1 MSASLFML
9 SLAAFC
15 PLPRSLLPPVF
26 LPPSVVT
33 IRHNA
38 IEFSIYNHHL
48 GRICDLIYEE
58 SDMERAIHRFT
69 LHSLWS
75 GLGIRTR
82 ILAGVAILMAI
93 AISCITLILEQISHS
108 QAQQRVERY
117 ELPSSVDRIANQLT
131 AQLIQHLTE
140 AQALASNRFVI
151 DWLTAGMPEQEW
163 PVMERYFQ
171 DLQRRIGGNVFI
183 APRQS
188 NTLINFSGGPTAQKS
203 LSESDPKDEW
213 FFGFLKR
220 SKPYELNLDISDFD
234 KRASLYINTAVTHEG
249 KTLAVAG
256 TSIDMSALSK
266 LISGYRIGKSG
277 QVYLADM
284 EGNIEIHPEQ
294 EVEGAAHHQQS
305 FLDTVKR
312 LIPNAREQ
320 VAVEALTL
328 EGQTYLIAVRYIP
341 TLNRLL
347 IGEIN
352 SAELEE
358 GLQESR
364 QLIIM
369 VSLAIGGIAML
380 ASAWL
385 AHSISRPIRQA
396 ADGMHHITADR
407 DLATRLDFSD
417 ESELGLMAQSFNR
430 LIQSLNQSFSRFQ
443 QSGSALSAQSSQ
455 SMQQAQ
461 ALAGEACQQA
471 QSIQELTTVVT
482 TIGDNAEQIA
492 SRSEGVNDV
501 TQRIANHMF
510 SIEQDV
516 TQSAAQLDT
525 LRSSIG
531 SSSALLDEVVKD
543 SNNITQIMNLI
554 RDVSNQT
561 NLLALNAAIEAA
573 RAGDMGRG
581 FAVVADEVRQLAVR
595 TQTATKDV
603 QDLILRLQEGTR
615 QASSSMADSRN
626 LSEEGYNRMNQA
638 REVLVDAT
646 SQINQTALEIN
657 EISALAQ
664 AQNQQM
670 GQARTALDE
679 LAMVAEHQREHAQ
692 ESNAASRELFELA
705 KAIDEQIR
713 QYRIG

>member
-1 MSASLFML
+1 
-9 SLAAFC
+9 
-15 PLPRSLLPPVF
+15 
-26 LPPSVVT
+26 
-33 IRHNA
+33 
-38 IEFSIYNHHL
+38 
-48 GRICDLIYEE
+48 
-58 SDMERAIHRFT
+58 MERAIHRFT

-82 ILAGVAILMAI
+82 ILSGVAILMVI
-93 AISCITLILEQISHS
+93 AISCITLILEQISHT

-131 AQLIQHLTE
+131 AQLTQHLTE
-140 AQALASNRFVI
+140 AQALASNSFVI
-151 DWLTAGMPEQEW
+151 DWLTAGMPEAEW
-163 PVMERYFQ
+163 PEMERYFQ
-171 DLQRRIGGNVFI
+171 ALQRRLGGNVFI
-183 APRQS
+183 APRQT
-188 NTLINFSGGPTAQKS
+188 NTLLNFSDGPTAQKA

-213 FFGFLKR
+213 FYGFLQR
-220 SKPYELNLDISDFD
+220 NQPYELNLDISDFNQ
-234 KRASLYINTAVTHEG
+234 RASLYINTAVTHEG
-249 KTLAVAG
+249 NTLAVTG
-256 TSIDMSALSK
+256 TSIDMSTLSK
-266 LISGYRIGKSG
+266 LISSYRIGKSG

-284 EGNIEIHPEQ
+284 EGNIEIHPALEQ
-294 EVEGAAHHQQS
+294 KDAAHHQQS

-312 LIPNAREQ
+312 LIPKAGEQ

-328 EGQTYLIAVRYIP
+328 EGETYLLAVRYIP

-358 GLQESR
+358 GLHESR

-369 VSLAIGGIAML
+369 VSLAIGTLAML

-417 ESELGLMAQSFNR
+417 ESELGQMAQSFNR

-455 SMQQAQ
+455 TLHQAQ

-471 QSIQELTTVVT
+471 RSIQELTNVVAA
-482 TIGDNAEQIA
+482 IGSNAEQIA
-492 SRSEGVNDV
+492 SRSEGVSDV
-501 TQRIANHMF
+501 TRRIAEHML
-510 SIEQDV
+510 SVEQDV
-516 TQSAAQLDT
+516 IQSADRLDT

-531 SSSALLDEVVKD
+531 TSSALLEEVVKD

-615 QASSSMADSRN
+615 QASSSMAGSHT
-626 LSEEGYNRMNQA
+626 LSEEGYSRMHQA

-646 SQINQTALEIN
+646 SQINQTARELN

-664 AQNQQM
+664 VQDQQM
-670 GQARTALDE
+670 GQARAALDE
-679 LAMVAEHQREHAQ
+679 LAMVAEHQREHAE

>member
-1 MSASLFML
+1 MD
-9 SLAAFC
+9 
-15 PLPRSLLPPVF
+15 R
-26 LPPSVVT
+26 
-33 IRHNA
+33 A
-38 IEFSIYNHHL
+38 INRFSIN
-48 GRICDLIYEE
+48 
-58 SDMERAIHRFT
+58 F
-69 LHSLWS
+69 LWS

-82 ILAGVAILMAI
+82 ILSGVAILMVI
-93 AISCITLILEQISHS
+93 AISCITLILEQISHT

-131 AQLIQHLTE
+131 AELTQHLTE
-140 AQALASNRFVI
+140 AQALASNSFVI
-151 DWLTAGMPEQEW
+151 DWLAQGMPAAEW
-163 PVMERYFQ
+163 PKMEHYFQ
-171 DLQRRIGGNVFI
+171 ALQQRIGGNVFI
-183 APRQS
+183 APIQT
-188 NTLINFSGGPTAQKS
+188 NALLNFNGGPTAQKA
-203 LSESDPKDEW
+203 LNEADPKDEW
-213 FFGFLKR
+213 FYGFLKR

-294 EVEGAAHHQQS
+294 EQEGAAHHQQS
-305 FLDTVKR
+305 FLDTVKQ
-312 LIPNAREQ
+312 LTPNAREQ

-352 SAELEE
+352 GAELEE
-358 GLQESR
+358 GLHESR

-369 VSLAIGGIAML
+369 VSLAIGGLAML

-455 SMQQAQ
+455 SLHQAQ

-471 QSIQELTTVVT
+471 QSIQELTNVVA
-482 TIGDNAEQIA
+482 TIGSNAEQIA
-492 SRSEGVNDV
+492 SRSEGVNEV
-501 TQRIANHMF
+501 TRRIASHML

-516 TQSAAQLDT
+516 TQSAAQLDS

-554 RDVSNQT
+554 RDVS
-561 NLLALNAAIEAA
+561 
-573 RAGDMGRG
+573 GDMGRG

-615 QASSSMADSRN
+615 QASSSMADSRTQ
-626 LSEEGYNRMNQA
+626 SEEGYNRMNQA

-646 SQINQTALEIN
+646 SQINQAALEIN

-664 AQNQQM
+664 SQNQQM

>member
-1 MSASLFML
+1 
-9 SLAAFC
+9 
-15 PLPRSLLPPVF
+15 
-26 LPPSVVT
+26 
-33 IRHNA
+33 
-38 IEFSIYNHHL
+38 
-48 GRICDLIYEE
+48 
-58 SDMERAIHRFT
+58 MERAIHRFT

-82 ILAGVAILMAI
+82 ILSGVAILMVI
-93 AISCITLILEQISHS
+93 AISCITLILEQISHT

-131 AQLIQHLTE
+131 AQLTQHLTE
-140 AQALASNRFVI
+140 AQALASNSFVI
-151 DWLTAGMPEQEW
+151 DWLTAGMPEAEW
-163 PVMERYFQ
+163 PEMERYFQ
-171 DLQRRIGGNVFI
+171 ALQRRLGGNVFI
-183 APRQS
+183 APRQT
-188 NTLINFSGGPTAQKS
+188 NTLLNFSDGPTAQKA

-213 FFGFLKR
+213 FYGFLQR
-220 SKPYELNLDISDFD
+220 NQPYELNLDISDFNQ
-234 KRASLYINTAVTHEG
+234 RASLYINTAVTHEG
-249 KTLAVAG
+249 NTLAVAG
-256 TSIDMSALSK
+256 TSIDMSTLSK
-266 LISGYRIGKSG
+266 LISSYRIGKSG

-284 EGNIEIHPEQ
+284 EGNIEIHPALEQ
-294 EVEGAAHHQQS
+294 KDAAHHQQS

-312 LIPNAREQ
+312 LIPKAGEQ

-328 EGQTYLIAVRYIP
+328 EGETYLLAVRYIP

-358 GLQESR
+358 GLHESR

-369 VSLAIGGIAML
+369 VSLAIGTLAML

-417 ESELGLMAQSFNR
+417 ESELGQMAQSFNR

-455 SMQQAQ
+455 TLHQAQ

-471 QSIQELTTVVT
+471 RSIQELTNVVAA
-482 TIGDNAEQIA
+482 IGSNAEQIA
-492 SRSEGVNDV
+492 SRSEGVSDV
-501 TQRIANHMF
+501 TRRIADHML
-510 SIEQDV
+510 SVEQDV
-516 TQSAAQLDT
+516 IQSADRLDT

-531 SSSALLDEVVKD
+531 TSSALLEEVVRD

-615 QASSSMADSRN
+615 QASSSMAGSHT
-626 LSEEGYNRMNQA
+626 LSEEGYSRMHQA
-638 REVLVDAT
+638 REVLVDTT
-646 SQINQTALEIN
+646 SQINQTARELN

-664 AQNQQM
+664 AQDQQM
-670 GQARTALDE
+670 GQARAALDE
-679 LAMVAEHQREHAQ
+679 LAMVAEHQREHAE

>member
-1 MSASLFML
+1 M
-9 SLAAFC
+9 
-15 PLPRSLLPPVF
+15 
-26 LPPSVVT
+26 
-33 IRHNA
+33 
-38 IEFSIYNHHL
+38 
-48 GRICDLIYEE
+48 D
-58 SDMERAIHRFT
+58 RAINRFS
-69 LHSLWS
+69 LHSRWS

-82 ILAGVAILMAI
+82 ILSGVAILMAI
-93 AISCITLILEQISHS
+93 AISCITLILEQISHT

-131 AQLIQHLTE
+131 AELTHHLTE
-140 AQALASNRFVI
+140 AQALASNSFVI
-151 DWLTAGMPEQEW
+151 DWLAQGMPAAEW
-163 PVMERYFQ
+163 PRMEHYFQ
-171 DLQRRIGGNVFI
+171 ALQQRIGGNVFI
-183 APRQS
+183 APLQT
-188 NTLINFSGGPTAQKS
+188 NTLLNFSGGPTGQKQ
-203 LSESDPKDEW
+203 LHESDLKDDW
-213 FFGFLKR
+213 FYGFLKR
-220 SKPYELNLDISDFD
+220 NHPYELNLDISDFD
-234 KRASLYINTAVTHEG
+234 KHASLYINTAVTAEG

-256 TSIDMSALSK
+256 TSINMNSLRK
-266 LISGYRIGKSG
+266 LISSYRIGKSG
-277 QVYLADM
+277 QVYLADIN
-284 EGNIEIHPEQ
+284 GKIEIHPDDEQ
-294 EVEGAAHHQQS
+294 EGAAHHQTA
-305 FLDTVKR
+305 FLDTVKQ
-312 LIPNAREQ
+312 LIPDAHEQ
-320 VAVEALTL
+320 VAVKALTQ
-328 EGQTYLIAVRYIP
+328 EGNTYLIAVRYIP
-341 TLNRLL
+341 ALNRVL

-352 SAELEE
+352 GAELEE
-358 GLQESR
+358 GLHESR

-369 VSLAIGGIAML
+369 VSLAIGTLAML

-455 SMQQAQ
+455 SLHQAQ
-461 ALAGEACQQA
+461 ALAGEASQQA
-471 QSIQELTTVVT
+471 QSIQELTNVVA
-482 TIGDNAEQIA
+482 TIGSNAEQIA

-501 TQRIANHMF
+501 TRRIANHML

-516 TQSAAQLDT
+516 TQSAAQLDS

-615 QASSSMADSRN
+615 QASSSMVDSRT

-664 AQNQQM
+664 SQNQQM

>member
-1 MSASLFML
+1 
-9 SLAAFC
+9 
-15 PLPRSLLPPVF
+15 
-26 LPPSVVT
+26 
-33 IRHNA
+33 
-38 IEFSIYNHHL
+38 
-48 GRICDLIYEE
+48 
-58 SDMERAIHRFT
+58 MERAIHRFT

-82 ILAGVAILMAI
+82 ILSGVAILMVI
-93 AISCITLILEQISHS
+93 AISCITLILEQISHT

-131 AQLIQHLTE
+131 AQLTLHLTE
-140 AQALASNRFVI
+140 AQALASNSFVI
-151 DWLTAGMPEQEW
+151 DWLTAGMPEAEW
-163 PVMERYFQ
+163 PEMERYFQ
-171 DLQRRIGGNVFI
+171 ALQRRLGGNVFI
-183 APRQS
+183 APRQT
-188 NTLINFSGGPTAQKS
+188 NTLLNFSDGPTAQKA

-213 FFGFLKR
+213 FYGFLQR
-220 SKPYELNLDISDFD
+220 NQPYELNLDISDFNQ
-234 KRASLYINTAVTHEG
+234 RASLYINTAVTHEG
-249 KTLAVAG
+249 NTLAVAG
-256 TSIDMSALSK
+256 TSIDMSTLSK
-266 LISGYRIGKSG
+266 LISSYRIGKSG

-284 EGNIEIHPEQ
+284 EGNIEIHPALEQ
-294 EVEGAAHHQQS
+294 KDAAHHQQS

-312 LIPNAREQ
+312 LIPKAGEQ

-328 EGQTYLIAVRYIP
+328 EGETYLLAVRYIP

-358 GLQESR
+358 GLHESR

-369 VSLAIGGIAML
+369 VSLAIGTLAML

-417 ESELGLMAQSFNR
+417 ESELGQMAQSFNR

-455 SMQQAQ
+455 TLHQAQ

-471 QSIQELTTVVT
+471 RSIQELTNVVAA
-482 TIGDNAEQIA
+482 IGSNAEQIA
-492 SRSEGVNDV
+492 SRSEGVSDV
-501 TQRIANHMF
+501 TRRIADHML
-510 SIEQDV
+510 SVEQDV
-516 TQSAAQLDT
+516 IQSADRLDT

-531 SSSALLDEVVKD
+531 TSSALLEEVVKD

-615 QASSSMADSRN
+615 QASSSMAGSHT
-626 LSEEGYNRMNQA
+626 LSEEGYSRMHQA

-646 SQINQTALEIN
+646 SQINQTARELN

-664 AQNQQM
+664 AQDQQM
-670 GQARTALDE
+670 GQARAALDE
-679 LAMVAEHQREHAQ
+679 LAMVAEHQREHAE

>member
-1 MSASLFML
+1 
-9 SLAAFC
+9 
-15 PLPRSLLPPVF
+15 
-26 LPPSVVT
+26 
-33 IRHNA
+33 
-38 IEFSIYNHHL
+38 
-48 GRICDLIYEE
+48 
-58 SDMERAIHRFT
+58 MERAIHRFT

-82 ILAGVAILMAI
+82 ILSGVAILMVI
-93 AISCITLILEQISHS
+93 AISCITLILEQISHT

-140 AQALASNRFVI
+140 AQALASNSFVI
-151 DWLTAGMPEQEW
+151 DWLAQGMPEAQW
-163 PVMERYFQ
+163 PEMERYFQ
-171 DLQRRIGGNVFI
+171 GLQRRIGGNVFI
-183 APRQS
+183 APRQT
-188 NTLINFSGGPTAQKS
+188 NTLLNFSGGPTAQKA
-203 LSESDPKDEW
+203 LNGSDPKDEW
-213 FFGFLKR
+213 FYGFLKR

-234 KRASLYINTAVTHEG
+234 KRASLYINTAVTRDG

-266 LISGYRIGKSG
+266 LISSYRIGKSG

-284 EGNIEIHPEQ
+284 DGKIEIHPEQ
-294 EVEGAAHHQQS
+294 EQEGAAHHQQS

-312 LIPNAREQ
+312 LTPNARDQ
-320 VAVEALTL
+320 VAVQALTL

-341 TLNRLL
+341 PLNRLL

-352 SAELEE
+352 GAELEE
-358 GLQESR
+358 GLLASR
-364 QLIIM
+364 KLIIM
-369 VSLAIGGIAML
+369 VSLAIGVLAML

-455 SMQQAQ
+455 SLHQAQ
-461 ALAGEACQQA
+461 ALAGEAYQQA
-471 QSIQELTTVVT
+471 QSIQELTNVVT
-482 TIGDNAEQIA
+482 TIGSNAEQIA
-492 SRSEGVNDV
+492 SRSEGVNEV
-501 TQRIANHMF
+501 TRRIADHML

-516 TQSAAQLDT
+516 TQSAVQLDS

-531 SSSALLDEVVKD
+531 SSSTLLEEVVKD

-573 RAGDMGRG
+573 RAGEMGRG

-615 QASSSMADSRN
+615 QASSSMADSRT

-657 EISALAQ
+657 GISALAQ
-664 AQNQQM
+664 SQNQQM

-679 LAMVAEHQREHAQ
+679 LAMVAEHQREHAE
-692 ESNAASRELFELA
+692 ESNVASRELFELA

>member
-1 MSASLFML
+1 
-9 SLAAFC
+9 
-15 PLPRSLLPPVF
+15 
-26 LPPSVVT
+26 
-33 IRHNA
+33 
-38 IEFSIYNHHL
+38 
-48 GRICDLIYEE
+48 
-58 SDMERAIHRFT
+58 MERAIHRFT

-82 ILAGVAILMAI
+82 ILSGVAILMVI
-93 AISCITLILEQISHS
+93 AISCITLILEQISHT

-131 AQLIQHLTE
+131 AQLTQHLTE
-140 AQALASNRFVI
+140 AQALASNSFVI
-151 DWLTAGMPEQEW
+151 DWLTAGMPEAEW
-163 PVMERYFQ
+163 PEMERYFQ
-171 DLQRRIGGNVFI
+171 ALQRRLGGNVFI
-183 APRQS
+183 APRQT
-188 NTLINFSGGPTAQKS
+188 NTLLNFSDGPTAQKA

-213 FFGFLKR
+213 FYGFLQR
-220 SKPYELNLDISDFD
+220 NQPYELNLDISDFNQ
-234 KRASLYINTAVTHEG
+234 RASLYINTAVTHEG

-256 TSIDMSALSK
+256 TSIDMSILSK
-266 LISGYRIGKSG
+266 LISSYRIGKSG

-284 EGNIEIHPEQ
+284 EGNIEIHPALEQ
-294 EVEGAAHHQQS
+294 KDAAHHQQS

-312 LIPNAREQ
+312 LIPKAGEQ

-328 EGQTYLIAVRYIP
+328 EGETYLLAVRYIP

-358 GLQESR
+358 GLHESR

-369 VSLAIGGIAML
+369 VSLAIGTLAML

-417 ESELGLMAQSFNR
+417 ESELGQMAQSFNR

-455 SMQQAQ
+455 TLHQAQ

-471 QSIQELTTVVT
+471 RSIQELTNVVAA
-482 TIGDNAEQIA
+482 IGSNAEQIA
-492 SRSEGVNDV
+492 SRSEGVSDV
-501 TQRIANHMF
+501 TRRIADHML
-510 SIEQDV
+510 SVEQDV
-516 TQSAAQLDT
+516 IQSADRLDT

-531 SSSALLDEVVKD
+531 TSSALLEEVVKD

-615 QASSSMADSRN
+615 QASSSMAGSHT
-626 LSEEGYNRMNQA
+626 LSEEGYSRMHQA

-646 SQINQTALEIN
+646 SQINQTARELN

-664 AQNQQM
+664 AQDQQM
-670 GQARTALDE
+670 GQARAALDE
-679 LAMVAEHQREHAQ
+679 LAMVAEHQREHAE

>member
-1 MSASLFML
+1 
-9 SLAAFC
+9 
-15 PLPRSLLPPVF
+15 
-26 LPPSVVT
+26 
-33 IRHNA
+33 
-38 IEFSIYNHHL
+38 
-48 GRICDLIYEE
+48 
-58 SDMERAIHRFT
+58 MERAIHRFT

-82 ILAGVAILMAI
+82 ILSGVAILMVI
-93 AISCITLILEQISHS
+93 AISCITLILEQISHT

-131 AQLIQHLTE
+131 AQLTQHLTE
-140 AQALASNRFVI
+140 AQALASNSFVI
-151 DWLTAGMPEQEW
+151 DWLTAGMPEAEW
-163 PVMERYFQ
+163 PEMERYFQ
-171 DLQRRIGGNVFI
+171 ALQRRLGGNVFI
-183 APRQS
+183 APRQT
-188 NTLINFSGGPTAQKS
+188 NTLLNFSDGPTAQKA

-213 FFGFLKR
+213 FYGFLQR
-220 SKPYELNLDISDFD
+220 NQPYELNLDISDFNQ
-234 KRASLYINTAVTHEG
+234 RASLYINTAVTHEG
-249 KTLAVAG
+249 NTLAVAG
-256 TSIDMSALSK
+256 TSIDMSTLSK
-266 LISGYRIGKSG
+266 LISSYRIGKSG

-284 EGNIEIHPEQ
+284 EGNIEIHPALEQ
-294 EVEGAAHHQQS
+294 KDAAHHQQS

-312 LIPNAREQ
+312 LIPKAGEQ

-328 EGQTYLIAVRYIP
+328 EGETYLLAVRYIP

-347 IGEIN
+347 IGEIS

-358 GLQESR
+358 GLHESR

-369 VSLAIGGIAML
+369 VSLAIGTLAML

-417 ESELGLMAQSFNR
+417 ESELGQMAQSFNR

-455 SMQQAQ
+455 TLHQAQ

-471 QSIQELTTVVT
+471 RSIQELTNVVAA
-482 TIGDNAEQIA
+482 IGSNAEQIA
-492 SRSEGVNDV
+492 SRSEGVSDV
-501 TQRIANHMF
+501 TQRIADHML
-510 SIEQDV
+510 SVEQDV
-516 TQSAAQLDT
+516 IQSADRLDT

-531 SSSALLDEVVKD
+531 TSSALLEEVVKD

-615 QASSSMADSRN
+615 QASSSMAGSHT
-626 LSEEGYNRMNQA
+626 LSEEGYSRMHQA

-646 SQINQTALEIN
+646 SQINQTARELN

-664 AQNQQM
+664 AQDQQM
-670 GQARTALDE
+670 GQARAALDE
-679 LAMVAEHQREHAQ
+679 LAMVAEHQREHAE

>member
-1 MSASLFML
+1 M
-9 SLAAFC
+9 
-15 PLPRSLLPPVF
+15 
-26 LPPSVVT
+26 
-33 IRHNA
+33 
-38 IEFSIYNHHL
+38 
-48 GRICDLIYEE
+48 D
-58 SDMERAIHRFT
+58 RAIHRFR
-69 LHSLWS
+69 LQSLWS

-93 AISCITLILEQISHS
+93 AISCITLILEQISHN

-140 AQALASNRFVI
+140 AQALASNSFVI
-151 DWLTAGMPEQEW
+151 NWLARGMPEAQW
-163 PVMERYFQ
+163 PEMERYFQ

-188 NTLINFSGGPTAQKS
+188 NTLINFSGGPTAQKA
-203 LSESDPKDEW
+203 LNGSDPKDEW
-213 FFGFLKR
+213 FYGFLKR

-284 EGNIEIHPEQ
+284 DGNIEIHPEQ
-294 EVEGAAHHQQS
+294 EQESAAHHQQS

-312 LIPNAREQ
+312 LTPNARDQ
-320 VAVEALTL
+320 VAVQALTL
-328 EGQTYLIAVRYIP
+328 EGETYLIAVRYIP

-358 GLQESR
+358 GLLASR
-364 QLIIM
+364 KLIIM
-369 VSLAIGGIAML
+369 VSLAIGGLAML

-417 ESELGLMAQSFNR
+417 ESELGMMAQSFNQ
-430 LIQSLNQSFSRFQ
+430 LIHSLNQSFSRFQ

-461 ALAGEACQQA
+461 ALAGEASQQA
-471 QSIQELTTVVT
+471 QSIQELTNVVT

-492 SRSEGVNDV
+492 SRSEGVNEV
-501 TQRIANHMF
+501 TRRIADHML

-516 TQSAAQLDT
+516 TQSAERLDT
-525 LRSSIG
+525 LRNSIG
-531 SSSALLDEVVKD
+531 SSSTLLEEVVKD

-573 RAGDMGRG
+573 RAGEMGRG

-615 QASSSMADSRN
+615 QASGSMADSRT

-664 AQNQQM
+664 SQNQQM

>member
-1 MSASLFML
+1 
-9 SLAAFC
+9 
-15 PLPRSLLPPVF
+15 
-26 LPPSVVT
+26 
-33 IRHNA
+33 
-38 IEFSIYNHHL
+38 
-48 GRICDLIYEE
+48 
-58 SDMERAIHRFT
+58 MERAIHRFT

-82 ILAGVAILMAI
+82 ILSGVAILMVI
-93 AISCITLILEQISHS
+93 AISCITLILEQISHT

-131 AQLIQHLTE
+131 AQLTQHLTE
-140 AQALASNRFVI
+140 AQALASNSFVI
-151 DWLTAGMPEQEW
+151 DWLTAGMPEAEW
-163 PVMERYFQ
+163 PEMERYFQ
-171 DLQRRIGGNVFI
+171 ALQRRLGGNVFI
-183 APRQS
+183 APRQT
-188 NTLINFSGGPTAQKS
+188 NTLLNFSDGPTAQKA

-213 FFGFLKR
+213 FYGFLQR
-220 SKPYELNLDISDFD
+220 NQPYELNLDISDFNQ
-234 KRASLYINTAVTHEG
+234 RASLYINTAVTHEG
-249 KTLAVAG
+249 NTLAVAG
-256 TSIDMSALSK
+256 TSIDMSTLSK
-266 LISGYRIGKSG
+266 LISSYRIGKSG

-284 EGNIEIHPEQ
+284 EGNIEIHPALEQ
-294 EVEGAAHHQQS
+294 KDAAHHQQS

-312 LIPNAREQ
+312 LIPKAGEQ

-328 EGQTYLIAVRYIP
+328 EGETYLLAVRYIP

-358 GLQESR
+358 GLHESR

-369 VSLAIGGIAML
+369 VSLAIGTLAML

-417 ESELGLMAQSFNR
+417 ESELGQMAQSFNR

-455 SMQQAQ
+455 TLHQAQ

-471 QSIQELTTVVT
+471 RSIQELTNVVAA
-482 TIGDNAEQIA
+482 IGSNAEQIA
-492 SRSEGVNDV
+492 SRSEGVSDV
-501 TQRIANHMF
+501 TRRIADHML
-510 SIEQDV
+510 SVEQDV
-516 TQSAAQLDT
+516 IQSADRLDT

-531 SSSALLDEVVKD
+531 TSSALLEEVVKD

-615 QASSSMADSRN
+615 QASSSMAGSHT
-626 LSEEGYNRMNQA
+626 LSEEGYSRMHQA

-646 SQINQTALEIN
+646 SQINQTARELN

-664 AQNQQM
+664 AQDQQM
-670 GQARTALDE
+670 GQARAALDE
-679 LAMVAEHQREHAQ
+679 LAMVAEHQREHAE

>member
-1 MSASLFML
+1 
-9 SLAAFC
+9 
-15 PLPRSLLPPVF
+15 
-26 LPPSVVT
+26 
-33 IRHNA
+33 
-38 IEFSIYNHHL
+38 
-48 GRICDLIYEE
+48 
-58 SDMERAIHRFT
+58 MERAIHRFT

-82 ILAGVAILMAI
+82 ILSGVAILMVI
-93 AISCITLILEQISHS
+93 AISCITLILEQISHT

-131 AQLIQHLTE
+131 AQLTQHLTE
-140 AQALASNRFVI
+140 AQALASNSFVI
-151 DWLTAGMPEQEW
+151 DWLTAGMPEAEW
-163 PVMERYFQ
+163 PEMERYFQ
-171 DLQRRIGGNVFI
+171 ALQRRLGGNVFI
-183 APRQS
+183 APRQT
-188 NTLINFSGGPTAQKS
+188 NTLLNFSDGPTAQKA

-213 FFGFLKR
+213 FYGFLQR
-220 SKPYELNLDISDFD
+220 NQPYELNLDISDFNQ
-234 KRASLYINTAVTHEG
+234 RASLYINTAVTHEG
-249 KTLAVAG
+249 NTLAVAG
-256 TSIDMSALSK
+256 TSIDMSTLSK
-266 LISGYRIGKSG
+266 LISSYRIGKSG

-284 EGNIEIHPEQ
+284 EGNIEIHPALEQ
-294 EVEGAAHHQQS
+294 KDAAHHQQS

-312 LIPNAREQ
+312 LIPKAGEQ

-328 EGQTYLIAVRYIP
+328 EGETYLLAVRYIP

-358 GLQESR
+358 GLHESR

-369 VSLAIGGIAML
+369 VSLAIGTLAML

-417 ESELGLMAQSFNR
+417 ESELGQMAQSFNR

-455 SMQQAQ
+455 TLHQAQ

-471 QSIQELTTVVT
+471 RSIQELTNVVAA
-482 TIGDNAEQIA
+482 IGSNAEQIA
-492 SRSEGVNDV
+492 SRSEGVSDV
-501 TQRIANHMF
+501 TQRIADHML
-510 SIEQDV
+510 SVEQDV
-516 TQSAAQLDT
+516 IQSADRLDT

-531 SSSALLDEVVKD
+531 TSSALLEEVVKD

-615 QASSSMADSRN
+615 QASSSMAGSHT
-626 LSEEGYNRMNQA
+626 LSEEGYSRMHQA

-646 SQINQTALEIN
+646 SQINQTARELN

-664 AQNQQM
+664 AQDQQM
-670 GQARTALDE
+670 GQARAALDE
-679 LAMVAEHQREHAQ
+679 LAMVAEHQREHAE

>member
-1 MSASLFML
+1 
-9 SLAAFC
+9 
-15 PLPRSLLPPVF
+15 
-26 LPPSVVT
+26 
-33 IRHNA
+33 
-38 IEFSIYNHHL
+38 
-48 GRICDLIYEE
+48 
-58 SDMERAIHRFT
+58 MERAIHRFT

-82 ILAGVAILMAI
+82 ILSGVAILMVI
-93 AISCITLILEQISHS
+93 AISCITLILEQISHT

-131 AQLIQHLTE
+131 AQLTQHLTE
-140 AQALASNRFVI
+140 AQALASNSFVI
-151 DWLTAGMPEQEW
+151 DWLTAGMPEAEW
-163 PVMERYFQ
+163 PEMERYFQ
-171 DLQRRIGGNVFI
+171 ALQRRLDGNVFI
-183 APRQS
+183 APRQT
-188 NTLINFSGGPTAQKS
+188 NTLLNFSDGPTAQKA

-213 FFGFLKR
+213 FYGFLQR
-220 SKPYELNLDISDFD
+220 NQPYELNLDISDFNQ
-234 KRASLYINTAVTHEG
+234 RASLYINTAVTHEG
-249 KTLAVAG
+249 NTLAVAG
-256 TSIDMSALSK
+256 TSIDMSTLSK
-266 LISGYRIGKSG
+266 LISSYRIGKSG

-284 EGNIEIHPEQ
+284 EGNIEIHPALEQ
-294 EVEGAAHHQQS
+294 KDAAHHQQS

-312 LIPNAREQ
+312 LIPKAGEQ

-328 EGQTYLIAVRYIP
+328 EGETYLLAVRYIP

-358 GLQESR
+358 GLHESR

-369 VSLAIGGIAML
+369 VSLAIGTLAML

-417 ESELGLMAQSFNR
+417 ESELGQMAQSFNR

-455 SMQQAQ
+455 TLHQAQ

-471 QSIQELTTVVT
+471 RSIQELTNVVAA
-482 TIGDNAEQIA
+482 IGSNAEQIA
-492 SRSEGVNDV
+492 SRSEGVSDV
-501 TQRIANHMF
+501 TRRIADHML
-510 SIEQDV
+510 SVEQDV
-516 TQSAAQLDT
+516 IQSADRLDT

-531 SSSALLDEVVKD
+531 TSSALLEEVVRD

-615 QASSSMADSRN
+615 QASSSMAGSHT
-626 LSEEGYNRMNQA
+626 LSEEGYSRMHQA

-646 SQINQTALEIN
+646 SQINQTARELN

-664 AQNQQM
+664 AQDQQM
-670 GQARTALDE
+670 GQARAALDE
-679 LAMVAEHQREHAQ
+679 LAMVAEHQREHAE

>member
-1 MSASLFML
+1 
-9 SLAAFC
+9 
-15 PLPRSLLPPVF
+15 
-26 LPPSVVT
+26 
-33 IRHNA
+33 
-38 IEFSIYNHHL
+38 
-48 GRICDLIYEE
+48 
-58 SDMERAIHRFT
+58 MERAIHRFT

-82 ILAGVAILMAI
+82 ILSGVAILMVI
-93 AISCITLILEQISHS
+93 AISCITLILEQISHT

-131 AQLIQHLTE
+131 AQLTQHLTE
-140 AQALASNRFVI
+140 AQALASNSFVI
-151 DWLTAGMPEQEW
+151 DWLTAGMPEAEW
-163 PVMERYFQ
+163 PEMERYFQ
-171 DLQRRIGGNVFI
+171 ALQRRLGGNVFI
-183 APRQS
+183 APRQT
-188 NTLINFSGGPTAQKS
+188 NTLLNFSDGPTAQKA

-213 FFGFLKR
+213 FYGFLQR
-220 SKPYELNLDISDFD
+220 NQPYELNLDISDFNQ
-234 KRASLYINTAVTHEG
+234 RASLYINTAVTHEG
-249 KTLAVAG
+249 NTLAVAG
-256 TSIDMSALSK
+256 TSIDMSTLSK
-266 LISGYRIGKSG
+266 LISSYRIGKSG

-284 EGNIEIHPEQ
+284 EGNIEIHPALEQ
-294 EVEGAAHHQQS
+294 KDAAHHQQS

-312 LIPNAREQ
+312 LIPKAGEQ

-328 EGQTYLIAVRYIP
+328 EGETYLLAVRYIP

-358 GLQESR
+358 GLHESR

-369 VSLAIGGIAML
+369 VSLAIGTLAML

-417 ESELGLMAQSFNR
+417 ESELGQMAQSFNR

-455 SMQQAQ
+455 TLHQAQ

-471 QSIQELTTVVT
+471 RSIQELTNVVAA
-482 TIGDNAEQIA
+482 IGSNAEQIA
-492 SRSEGVNDV
+492 SRSEGVSDV
-501 TQRIANHMF
+501 TRRIADHML
-510 SIEQDV
+510 SVEQDV
-516 TQSAAQLDT
+516 IQSADRLDT

-531 SSSALLDEVVKD
+531 TSSALLEEVVRD

-615 QASSSMADSRN
+615 QASSSMAGSHT
-626 LSEEGYNRMNQA
+626 LSEEGYSRMHQA

-646 SQINQTALEIN
+646 SQINQTARELN

-664 AQNQQM
+664 AQDQQM
-670 GQARTALDE
+670 GQARAALDE
-679 LAMVAEHQREHAQ
+679 LAMVAEHQREHAE

>member
-1 MSASLFML
+1 M
-9 SLAAFC
+9 
-15 PLPRSLLPPVF
+15 
-26 LPPSVVT
+26 
-33 IRHNA
+33 
-38 IEFSIYNHHL
+38 
-48 GRICDLIYEE
+48 D
-58 SDMERAIHRFT
+58 RAINRFS
-69 LHSLWS
+69 LNFLWS

-82 ILAGVAILMAI
+82 ILSGVAILMVI
-93 AISCITLILEQISHS
+93 AISCITLILEQISHT

-131 AQLIQHLTE
+131 AELTHHLTE
-140 AQALASNRFVI
+140 AQALASNSFVI
-151 DWLTAGMPEQEW
+151 DWLAQGMPAAEW
-163 PVMERYFQ
+163 PKMEHYFQ
-171 DLQRRIGGNVFI
+171 ALQQRIGGNVFI
-183 APRQS
+183 APLQT
-188 NTLINFSGGPTAQKS
+188 NTLINFSGGPTAQKQ
-203 LSESDPKDEW
+203 LHESDLKDDW
-213 FFGFLKR
+213 FYGFLKR
-220 SKPYELNLDISDFD
+220 KHPYELNLDISDFD
-234 KRASLYINTAVTHEG
+234 KRASLYINTAVTSEG

-256 TSIDMSALSK
+256 TSINMDSLRK
-266 LISGYRIGKSG
+266 LISSYRIGKSG

-284 EGNIEIHPEQ
+284 NGSIEIHPDQEQ
-294 EVEGAAHHQQS
+294 EDAAHHQAA
-305 FLDTVKR
+305 FLDTVKQ
-312 LIPNAREQ
+312 LIPNAHEQ
-320 VAVEALTL
+320 VAVQSLSQNGE
-328 EGQTYLIAVRYIP
+328 TYLIAVRYIP
-341 TLNRLL
+341 ALNRVL

-352 SAELEE
+352 GAELEE
-358 GLQESR
+358 GLHESR

-369 VSLAIGGIAML
+369 VSLAIGTLAML

-430 LIQSLNQSFSRFQ
+430 LIQSLNQSFYRFQ

-455 SMQQAQ
+455 SLHQAQ

-471 QSIQELTTVVT
+471 QSIQELTNVVAI
-482 TIGDNAEQIA
+482 IGDNAEQIA
-492 SRSEGVNDV
+492 SRSMGVNEV
-501 TQRIANHMF
+501 THHIAGHMRT
-510 SIEQDV
+510 IEQDV
-516 TQSAAQLDT
+516 TQSANRLET

-531 SSSALLDEVVKD
+531 TSSTLLDEVVKD
-543 SNNITQIMNLI
+543 SNDITQIMNLI

-615 QASSSMADSRN
+615 QASNSMTDSRT
-626 LSEEGYNRMNQA
+626 LSEEGYNRMSQA
-638 REVLVDAT
+638 KEVLIDAT
-646 SQINQTALEIN
+646 SQINQAALEIN

-664 AQNQQM
+664 SQHQQM
-670 GQARTALDE
+670 GQAKAALDE
-679 LAMVAEHQREHAQ
+679 LAMVAEHQREHAE

-713 QYRIG
+713 QYRIR

>member
-1 MSASLFML
+1 
-9 SLAAFC
+9 
-15 PLPRSLLPPVF
+15 
-26 LPPSVVT
+26 
-33 IRHNA
+33 
-38 IEFSIYNHHL
+38 
-48 GRICDLIYEE
+48 
-58 SDMERAIHRFT
+58 MERAIHRFT

-82 ILAGVAILMAI
+82 ILSGVAILMVI
-93 AISCITLILEQISHS
+93 AISCITLILEQISHT

-131 AQLIQHLTE
+131 AQLTQHLTE
-140 AQALASNRFVI
+140 AQALASNSFVI
-151 DWLTAGMPEQEW
+151 DWLTAGMPEAEW
-163 PVMERYFQ
+163 PEMERYFQ
-171 DLQRRIGGNVFI
+171 ALQRRLGGNVFI
-183 APRQS
+183 APRQT
-188 NTLINFSGGPTAQKS
+188 NTLLNFSDGPTAQKA

-213 FFGFLKR
+213 FYGFLQR
-220 SKPYELNLDISDFD
+220 NQPYELNLDISDFNQ
-234 KRASLYINTAVTHEG
+234 RASLYINTAVTHEG
-249 KTLAVAG
+249 NTLAVAG
-256 TSIDMSALSK
+256 TSIDMSTLSK
-266 LISGYRIGKSG
+266 LISSYRIGKSG

-284 EGNIEIHPEQ
+284 EGNIEIHPALEQ
-294 EVEGAAHHQQS
+294 KDAAHHQQS

-312 LIPNAREQ
+312 LIPKAGEQ

-328 EGQTYLIAVRYIP
+328 EGETYLLAVRYIP

-358 GLQESR
+358 GLHESR

-369 VSLAIGGIAML
+369 VSLAIGTLAML

-417 ESELGLMAQSFNR
+417 ESELGQMAQSFNR

-455 SMQQAQ
+455 TLHQAQ
-461 ALAGEACQQA
+461 ALAGEACLQA
-471 QSIQELTTVVT
+471 RSIQELTNVVAA
-482 TIGDNAEQIA
+482 IGSNAEQIA
-492 SRSEGVNDV
+492 SRSEGVSDV
-501 TQRIANHMF
+501 TRRIADHML
-510 SIEQDV
+510 SVEQDV
-516 TQSAAQLDT
+516 IQSADRLDT

-531 SSSALLDEVVKD
+531 TSSALLEEVVKD

-615 QASSSMADSRN
+615 QASSSMAGSHT
-626 LSEEGYNRMNQA
+626 LSEEGYSRMHQA

-646 SQINQTALEIN
+646 SQINQTARELN

-664 AQNQQM
+664 AQDQQM
-670 GQARTALDE
+670 GQARAALDE
-679 LAMVAEHQREHAQ
+679 LAMVAEHQREHAE

>member
-1 MSASLFML
+1 
-9 SLAAFC
+9 
-15 PLPRSLLPPVF
+15 
-26 LPPSVVT
+26 
-33 IRHNA
+33 
-38 IEFSIYNHHL
+38 
-48 GRICDLIYEE
+48 
-58 SDMERAIHRFT
+58 MERAIHRFT

-82 ILAGVAILMAI
+82 ILSGVAILMVI
-93 AISCITLILEQISHS
+93 AISCITLILEQISHT

-131 AQLIQHLTE
+131 AQLTQHLTE
-140 AQALASNRFVI
+140 AQALASNSFVI
-151 DWLTAGMPEQEW
+151 DWLTAGMPEAEW
-163 PVMERYFQ
+163 PEMERYFQ
-171 DLQRRIGGNVFI
+171 ALQRRLGGNVFI
-183 APRQS
+183 APRQT
-188 NTLINFSGGPTAQKS
+188 NTLLNFSDGPTAQKA

-213 FFGFLKR
+213 FYGFLQR
-220 SKPYELNLDISDFD
+220 NQPYELNLDISDFNQ
-234 KRASLYINTAVTHEG
+234 RASLYINTAVTHEG
-249 KTLAVAG
+249 NTLAVAG
-256 TSIDMSALSK
+256 TSIDMSTLSK
-266 LISGYRIGKSG
+266 LISSYRIGKSG

-284 EGNIEIHPEQ
+284 EGNIEIHPALEQ
-294 EVEGAAHHQQS
+294 KDAAHHQQS

-312 LIPNAREQ
+312 LIPKAGEQ

-328 EGQTYLIAVRYIP
+328 EGETYLLAVRYIP

-358 GLQESR
+358 GLHESR

-369 VSLAIGGIAML
+369 VSLAIGTLAML

-417 ESELGLMAQSFNR
+417 ESELGQMAQSFNR

-455 SMQQAQ
+455 TLHQAQ

-471 QSIQELTTVVT
+471 RSIQELTNVVAA
-482 TIGDNAEQIA
+482 IGSNAEQIA
-492 SRSEGVNDV
+492 SRSEGVSDV
-501 TQRIANHMF
+501 TRRIADHML
-510 SIEQDV
+510 SVEQDV
-516 TQSAAQLDT
+516 IQSADRLDT

-531 SSSALLDEVVKD
+531 TSSALLEEVVRD

-615 QASSSMADSRN
+615 QASSSMAGSHT
-626 LSEEGYNRMNQA
+626 LSEEGYSRMNQA

-646 SQINQTALEIN
+646 SQINQTARELN

-664 AQNQQM
+664 AQDQQM
-670 GQARTALDE
+670 GQARAALDE
-679 LAMVAEHQREHAQ
+679 LAMVAEHQREHAE

>member
-1 MSASLFML
+1 
-9 SLAAFC
+9 
-15 PLPRSLLPPVF
+15 
-26 LPPSVVT
+26 
-33 IRHNA
+33 
-38 IEFSIYNHHL
+38 
-48 GRICDLIYEE
+48 
-58 SDMERAIHRFT
+58 MERAIHRFT

-82 ILAGVAILMAI
+82 ILSGVAILMVI
-93 AISCITLILEQISHS
+93 AISCITLILEQISHT

-131 AQLIQHLTE
+131 AQLTQHLTE

-151 DWLTAGMPEQEW
+151 DWLTAGMPEAEW
-163 PVMERYFQ
+163 PEMERYFQ
-171 DLQRRIGGNVFI
+171 ALQRRLGGNVFI
-183 APRQS
+183 APRQT
-188 NTLINFSGGPTAQKS
+188 NTLLNFSDGPTAQKA

-213 FFGFLKR
+213 FYGFLQR
-220 SKPYELNLDISDFD
+220 NQPYELNLDISDFNQ
-234 KRASLYINTAVTHEG
+234 RASLYINTAVTHEG
-249 KTLAVAG
+249 NTLAVAG
-256 TSIDMSALSK
+256 TSIDMSTLSK
-266 LISGYRIGKSG
+266 LISSYRIGKSG

-284 EGNIEIHPEQ
+284 EGNIEIHPALEQ
-294 EVEGAAHHQQS
+294 KDAAHHQQS

-312 LIPNAREQ
+312 LIPKAGEQ

-328 EGQTYLIAVRYIP
+328 EGETYLLAVRYIP

-358 GLQESR
+358 GLHESR

-369 VSLAIGGIAML
+369 VSLAIGTLAML

-417 ESELGLMAQSFNR
+417 ESELGQMAQSFNR

-455 SMQQAQ
+455 TLHQAQ

-471 QSIQELTTVVT
+471 RSIQELTNVVAA
-482 TIGDNAEQIA
+482 IGSNAEQIA
-492 SRSEGVNDV
+492 SRSEGVSDV
-501 TQRIANHMF
+501 TRRIADHML
-510 SIEQDV
+510 SVEQDV
-516 TQSAAQLDT
+516 IQSADRLDT

-531 SSSALLDEVVKD
+531 TSSALLEEVVKD

-615 QASSSMADSRN
+615 QASSSMAGSHT
-626 LSEEGYNRMNQA
+626 LSEEGYSRMHQA

-646 SQINQTALEIN
+646 SQINQTARELN

-664 AQNQQM
+664 AQDQQM
-670 GQARTALDE
+670 GQARAALDE
-679 LAMVAEHQREHAQ
+679 LAMVAEHQREHAE

>member
-1 MSASLFML
+1 
-9 SLAAFC
+9 
-15 PLPRSLLPPVF
+15 
-26 LPPSVVT
+26 
-33 IRHNA
+33 
-38 IEFSIYNHHL
+38 
-48 GRICDLIYEE
+48 
-58 SDMERAIHRFT
+58 MERAIHRFT

-82 ILAGVAILMAI
+82 ILSGVAILMVI
-93 AISCITLILEQISHS
+93 AISCITLILEQISHT

-131 AQLIQHLTE
+131 AQLTQHLTE
-140 AQALASNRFVI
+140 AQALASNSFVI
-151 DWLTAGMPEQEW
+151 DWLTAGMPEAEW
-163 PVMERYFQ
+163 PEMERYFQ
-171 DLQRRIGGNVFI
+171 ALQRRLGGNVFI
-183 APRQS
+183 APRQT
-188 NTLINFSGGPTAQKS
+188 NTLLNFSDGPTAQKA

-213 FFGFLKR
+213 FYGFLQR
-220 SKPYELNLDISDFD
+220 NQPYELNLDISDFNQ
-234 KRASLYINTAVTHEG
+234 RASLYINTAVTHEG
-249 KTLAVAG
+249 NTLAVTG
-256 TSIDMSALSK
+256 TSIDMSTLSK
-266 LISGYRIGKSG
+266 LISSYRIGKSG

-284 EGNIEIHPEQ
+284 EGNIEIHPALEQ
-294 EVEGAAHHQQS
+294 KDAAHHQQS

-312 LIPNAREQ
+312 LIPKAGEQ

-328 EGQTYLIAVRYIP
+328 EGETYLLAVRYIP

-358 GLQESR
+358 GLHESR

-369 VSLAIGGIAML
+369 VSLAIGTLAML

-417 ESELGLMAQSFNR
+417 ESELGQMAQSFNR

-455 SMQQAQ
+455 TLHQAQ

-471 QSIQELTTVVT
+471 RSIQELTNVVAA
-482 TIGDNAEQIA
+482 IGSNAEQIA
-492 SRSEGVNDV
+492 SRSEGVSDV
-501 TQRIANHMF
+501 TRRIADHML
-510 SIEQDV
+510 SVEQDV
-516 TQSAAQLDT
+516 IQSADRLDT

-531 SSSALLDEVVKD
+531 TSSALLEEVVKD

-615 QASSSMADSRN
+615 QASSSMAGSHT
-626 LSEEGYNRMNQA
+626 LSEEGYSRMHQA

-646 SQINQTALEIN
+646 SQINQTARELN

-664 AQNQQM
+664 AQDQQM
-670 GQARTALDE
+670 GQARAALDE
-679 LAMVAEHQREHAQ
+679 LAMVAEHQREHAE

>member
-1 MSASLFML
+1 
-9 SLAAFC
+9 
-15 PLPRSLLPPVF
+15 
-26 LPPSVVT
+26 
-33 IRHNA
+33 
-38 IEFSIYNHHL
+38 
-48 GRICDLIYEE
+48 
-58 SDMERAIHRFT
+58 MERAIHRFT

-82 ILAGVAILMAI
+82 ILSGVAILMAI
-93 AISCITLILEQISHS
+93 AISCITLILEQISHT

-140 AQALASNRFVI
+140 AQALASNSFVI
-151 DWLTAGMPEQEW
+151 DWLAQGMPEAQW
-163 PVMERYFQ
+163 PEMERYFQ

-183 APRQS
+183 APRQT
-188 NTLINFSGGPTAQKS
+188 NTLLNFSGGPTAQKA
-203 LSESDPKDEW
+203 LNGSDPKDEW
-213 FFGFLKR
+213 FYGFLKR

-234 KRASLYINTAVTHEG
+234 KRVSLYINTAVTREG

-266 LISGYRIGKSG
+266 LISSYRIGKSG

-284 EGNIEIHPEQ
+284 DGKIEIHPEQ
-294 EVEGAAHHQQS
+294 EQEGAAHHQQS

-312 LIPNAREQ
+312 LTPNARDQ
-320 VAVEALTL
+320 VAVQALTL

-358 GLQESR
+358 GLLASR
-364 QLIIM
+364 KLIIM
-369 VSLAIGGIAML
+369 VSLAIGGLAML

-455 SMQQAQ
+455 SLHQAQ

-471 QSIQELTTVVT
+471 QSIQELTNVVA
-482 TIGDNAEQIA
+482 TIGSNAEQIA
-492 SRSEGVNDV
+492 SRSEGVNEV
-501 TQRIANHMF
+501 TRRIAEHML

-516 TQSAAQLDT
+516 TQSAVQLDS

-531 SSSALLDEVVKD
+531 SSSTLLEEVVKD

-573 RAGDMGRG
+573 RAGEMGRG

-615 QASSSMADSRN
+615 QASSSMADSRT

-657 EISALAQ
+657 GISALAQ
-664 AQNQQM
+664 SQNQQM

-679 LAMVAEHQREHAQ
+679 LAMVAEHQREHAE
-692 ESNAASRELFELA
+692 ESNIASRELFELA

>member
-1 MSASLFML
+1 
-9 SLAAFC
+9 
-15 PLPRSLLPPVF
+15 
-26 LPPSVVT
+26 
-33 IRHNA
+33 
-38 IEFSIYNHHL
+38 
-48 GRICDLIYEE
+48 
-58 SDMERAIHRFT
+58 MERAIHRFT

-82 ILAGVAILMAI
+82 ILSGVAILMVI
-93 AISCITLILEQISHS
+93 AISCITLILEQISHT

-131 AQLIQHLTE
+131 AQLTQHLTE
-140 AQALASNRFVI
+140 AQALASNSFVI
-151 DWLTAGMPEQEW
+151 DWLTAGMPEAEW
-163 PVMERYFQ
+163 PEMERYFQ
-171 DLQRRIGGNVFI
+171 ALQRRLGGNVFI
-183 APRQS
+183 APRQT
-188 NTLINFSGGPTAQKS
+188 NTLLNFSDGPTAQKA

-213 FFGFLKR
+213 FYGFLQR
-220 SKPYELNLDISDFD
+220 NQPYELNLDISDFNQ
-234 KRASLYINTAVTHEG
+234 RASLYINTAVTHEG
-249 KTLAVAG
+249 NTLAVAG
-256 TSIDMSALSK
+256 TSIDMSTLSK
-266 LISGYRIGKSG
+266 LISSYRIGKSG

-284 EGNIEIHPEQ
+284 EGNIEIHPALEQ
-294 EVEGAAHHQQS
+294 KDAAHHQQS

-312 LIPNAREQ
+312 LIPKAGEQ

-328 EGQTYLIAVRYIP
+328 EGETYLLAVRYIP

-358 GLQESR
+358 GLHESR

-369 VSLAIGGIAML
+369 VSLAIGTLAML

-417 ESELGLMAQSFNR
+417 ESELGQMAQSFNR

-455 SMQQAQ
+455 TLHQAQ

-471 QSIQELTTVVT
+471 RSIQELTTVVT

-492 SRSEGVNDV
+492 SRSEGVSDV
-501 TQRIANHMF
+501 TRRIADHML
-510 SIEQDV
+510 SVEQDV
-516 TQSAAQLDT
+516 IQSADRLDT

-531 SSSALLDEVVKD
+531 TSSALLEEVVKD

-615 QASSSMADSRN
+615 QASSSMAGSHT
-626 LSEEGYNRMNQA
+626 LSEEGYSRMHQA

-646 SQINQTALEIN
+646 SQINQTARELN

-664 AQNQQM
+664 AQDQQM
-670 GQARTALDE
+670 GQARVALDE
-679 LAMVAEHQREHAQ
+679 LAMVAEHQREHAE

>member
-1 MSASLFML
+1 
-9 SLAAFC
+9 
-15 PLPRSLLPPVF
+15 
-26 LPPSVVT
+26 
-33 IRHNA
+33 
-38 IEFSIYNHHL
+38 
-48 GRICDLIYEE
+48 
-58 SDMERAIHRFT
+58 MERAIHLVR
-69 LHSLWS
+69 LQSLWS
-75 GLGIRTR
+75 GLGIRSR
-82 ILAGVAILMAI
+82 ILIGVAILMII
-93 AISCITLILEQISHS
+93 AISCITLILEQISHD

-117 ELPSSVDRIANQLT
+117 ELPSSVERIANQLT
-131 AQLIQHLTE
+131 AELTQHLTE
-140 AQALASNRFVI
+140 AEALAGNSFVI
-151 DWLTAGMPEQEW
+151 DWLSQEMPAEQW
-163 PVMERYFQ
+163 PIMERYFLA
-171 DLQRRIGGNVFI
+171 LQQRIGGNVFI

-188 NTLINFSGGPTAQKS
+188 ATLLNFSNGTTAQKR
-203 LSESDPKDEW
+203 LSASDPKDEW
-213 FFGFLKR
+213 FYGFLKR
-220 SKPYELNLDISDFD
+220 GKPYELNLDISDFD
-234 KRASLYINTAVTHEG
+234 KRASLYINTAVTAEG

-256 TSIDMSALSK
+256 TSIDMSALRK
-266 LISGYRIGKSG
+266 LISSYRIGKSG

-284 EGNIEIHPEQ
+284 EGHIEIHPEQ
-294 EVEGAAHHQQS
+294 ELKEAAHHQS
-305 FLDTVKR
+305 AFLDTVR
-312 LIPNAREQ
+312 ALIPAAREQ
-320 VAVEALTL
+320 VAVKALTL
-328 EGQTYLIAVRYIP
+328 GKETYLIAVRYIP
-341 TLNRLL
+341 ALNRLL

-352 SAELEE
+352 AAELEE
-358 GLQESR
+358 GRSESR
-364 QLIIM
+364 RLIIM
-369 VSLAIGGIAML
+369 VSLAIGGLAML

-417 ESELGLMAQSFNR
+417 QSELGQMAQSFNR

-455 SMQQAQ
+455 SLHQAQ

-471 QSIQELTTVVT
+471 QSIQELSSVVAL
-482 TIGDNAEQIA
+482 IGDNAEQIA
-492 SRSEGVNDV
+492 GRSEGVNEV
-501 TQRIANHMF
+501 THRIADHMLA
-510 SIEQDV
+510 IERDV
-516 TQSAAQLDT
+516 SQSAQQLDT

-531 SSSALLDEVVKD
+531 SSSALLEEVVKD

-573 RAGDMGRG
+573 RAGEMGRG

-615 QASSSMADSRN
+615 QASGSMADSRT
-626 LSEEGYNRMNQA
+626 LSEESHDRMHQA
-638 REVLVDAT
+638 RAVLMDA
-646 SQINQTALEIN
+646 SRQIKQTALEIN

-664 AQNQQM
+664 AQAQQM
-670 GQARTALDE
+670 GQARAALDE
-679 LAMVAEHQREHAQ
+679 LAMVAEHQREHAE

>member
-1 MSASLFML
+1 
-9 SLAAFC
+9 
-15 PLPRSLLPPVF
+15 
-26 LPPSVVT
+26 
-33 IRHNA
+33 
-38 IEFSIYNHHL
+38 
-48 GRICDLIYEE
+48 
-58 SDMERAIHRFT
+58 MERAIHRFT

-82 ILAGVAILMAI
+82 ILSGVAILMVI
-93 AISCITLILEQISHS
+93 AISCITLILEQISHT

-131 AQLIQHLTE
+131 AQLTQHLTE
-140 AQALASNRFVI
+140 AQALASNSFVI
-151 DWLTAGMPEQEW
+151 DWLTAGMPEAEW
-163 PVMERYFQ
+163 PEMERYFQ
-171 DLQRRIGGNVFI
+171 ALQRRLGGNVFI
-183 APRQS
+183 APRQT
-188 NTLINFSGGPTAQKS
+188 NTLLNFSDGPTAQKA

-213 FFGFLKR
+213 FYGFLQR
-220 SKPYELNLDISDFD
+220 NQPYELNLDISDFNQ
-234 KRASLYINTAVTHEG
+234 RASLYINTAVTHEG
-249 KTLAVAG
+249 NTLAVAG
-256 TSIDMSALSK
+256 TSIDMSTLSK
-266 LISGYRIGKSG
+266 LISSYRIGKSG

-284 EGNIEIHPEQ
+284 EGNIEIHPALEQ
-294 EVEGAAHHQQS
+294 KDAAHHQQS

-312 LIPNAREQ
+312 LIPKAGEQ

-328 EGQTYLIAVRYIP
+328 EGETYLLAVRYIP

-358 GLQESR
+358 GLHESR

-369 VSLAIGGIAML
+369 VSLAIGTLAML

-417 ESELGLMAQSFNR
+417 ESELGQMAQSFNR

-455 SMQQAQ
+455 TLHQAQ

-471 QSIQELTTVVT
+471 RSIQELTNVVAA
-482 TIGDNAEQIA
+482 IGSNAEQIA

-501 TQRIANHMF
+501 TRRIADHML
-510 SIEQDV
+510 SVEQDV
-516 TQSAAQLDT
+516 IQSADRLDT

-531 SSSALLDEVVKD
+531 TSSALLEEVVRD

-615 QASSSMADSRN
+615 QASSSMAGSHT
-626 LSEEGYNRMNQA
+626 LSEEGYSRMHQA

-646 SQINQTALEIN
+646 SQINQTARELN

-664 AQNQQM
+664 AQDQQM
-670 GQARTALDE
+670 GQARAALDE
-679 LAMVAEHQREHAQ
+679 LAMVAEHQREHAE